1 MAIKENVLPLAQ
13 DSGSGYIRTVS
24 SGGASQ
30 RTAFDTVKGA
40 ITADMDEAI
49 ADEVDAREA
58 ADNQLQ
64 TEIDGKVD
72 KVTGKGLSTNDFTN
86 ALKTKLDGIEA
97 GAEVNV
103 IETVKVNGTALVP
116 DANRA
121 VNVPA
126 PTVDSSLSTTSE
138 NPVQNKIITGAIND
152 VQADVDQNAGDIS
165 DLKEEINDK
174 PNWTVGSAEQIVSDE
189 ASASDVTPYT
199 FRRSGGGLIP
209 FNFTREELAKVVGG
223 TVAWN
228 QLVQNG
234 NFADTTKWNAT
245 RVTLSASGNVGTL
258 TASSDSDNYIQ
269 QGVSFPQNHKIFYT
283 IDYKANT
290 ARQTAYEIA
299 VVFKGTTSDRTSV
312 QGGTDTNWHTSA
324 GVFVCSAETYRAIR
338 LRCPSIDA
346 TTSFRNV
353 FAIDLTSLFSNPAI
367 ADYIYSLETATA
379 GSGIAKLRE
388 WGFFRDSYY
397 SYDSG
402 SLQSVCVGA
411 HETVGRNQFDE
422 ATATIYSRYFQDG
435 SVNAWVSD
443 SNSGSFAL
451 PCLPNTTY
459 IISCDNSSIAIFRVG
474 YIDVDPDSLATSDS
488 PTINGAVR
496 KTAMGSTTI
505 TTGSN
510 AKAIVVQLN
519 NAIVRARE
527 GKVQIEFGS
536 TATAYEPYQK
546 HTYALDSTKT
556 LRGRFYLDSNNQLRS
571 DGDVYPPS
579 GEINRTYGEYTF
591 TGSETWAW
599 FASSQFW
606 YMPLNGV
613 NTINEKIKTSNGIV
627 VKSNSQNQIRVYV
640 SDNPSISENTNMNTV
655 FSNGT
660 AIVYPLIT
668 TTTETADP
676 YTAVQICDSDG
687 TEEFVDALVEAGT
700 RDVAIPAGTETVYYE
715 DMAGKLA
722 ELPPIPNAPS
732 ANGTYTLQ
740 AVVSSG
746 AVTYQW
752 TS

>member
-126 PTVDSSLSTTSE
+126 PTVDSALSTTSE
-138 NPVQNKIITGAIND
+138 NPVQNKVITGAVN
-152 VQADVDQNAGDIS
+152 

-174 PNWTVGSAEQIVSDE
+174 PNWTVGSAEQLVSDE
-189 ASASDVTPYT
+189 ASATDVTPYT

-209 FNFTREELAKVVGG
+209 FNFTREELSKVVGG

-228 QLVQNG
+228 QLAYDPT
-234 NFADTTKWNAT
+234 FT
-245 RVTLSASGNVGTL
+245 SASNWSARYGTVTVNNNIATVAITSEGTQRGLIAESAHASSVITGHRYLLGIDILSPITSTVSLTFQGVGTSGGNISVTANTWKRCETIYSNNEATLTRMAAYILSNLTTSQTLQYKNACVVDL
-258 TASSDSDNYIQ
+258 TAML
-269 QGVSFPQNHKIFYT
+269 
-283 IDYKANT
+283 
-290 ARQTAYEIA
+290 
-299 VVFKGTTSDRTSV
+299 GTT
-312 QGGTDTNWHTSA
+312 
-324 GVFVCSAETYRAIR
+324 
-338 LRCPSIDA
+338 
-346 TTSFRNV
+346 
-353 FAIDLTSLFSNPAI
+353 I

-388 WGFFRDSYY
+388 WGLFRDSYY

-411 HETVGRNQFDE
+411 HETTGFNQWDEEWENGAYYNATGLPYSDPNKIRNKNP
-422 ATATIYSRYFQDG
+422 IK
-435 SVNAWVSD
+435 V
-443 SNSGSFAL
+443 
-451 PCLPNTTY
+451 LPNTEYYCAYNGTATLSAWFFDASGTMIGTSSTAIHNRAFTTPQNTAY
-459 IISCDNSSIAIFRVG
+459 MNFATFNVNVTAYNNDICINIS
-474 YIDVDPDSLATSDS
+474 
-488 PTINGAVR
+488 
-496 KTAMGSTTI
+496 K
-505 TTGSN
+505 TTGTPKN
-510 AKAIVVQLN
+510 GDYV
-519 NAIVRARE
+519 
-527 GKVQIEFGS
+527 
-536 TATAYEPYQK
+536 PYQK
-546 HTYALDSTKT
+546 HTYALDGTKT
-556 LRGRFYLDSNNQLRS
+556 LRGRFYLDSNNQLRA
-571 DGDVYPPS
+571 DGDIYLPS
-579 GEINRTYGEYTF
+579 GEVARNWNEITF
-591 TGSETWAW
+591 DGSENWV
-599 FASSQFW
+599 AS
-606 YMPLNGV
+606 
-613 NTINEKIKTSNGIV
+613 TSYPGNYYLGSAV
-627 VKSNSQNQIRVYV
+627 PNSVYA
-640 SDNPSISENTNMNTV
+640 NTNAVSNFTNTFLTATSQLADNDRAIFIESGNSSGRTIDV
-655 FSNGT
+655 KNSAMTSLANFKAWLASN
-660 AIVYPLIT
+660 PLKIAYKVET
-668 TTTETADP
+668 PTTETADP
-676 YTAVQICDSDG
+676 YTAVQITDSDG

-722 ELPPIPNAPS
+722 ELPPIPSAPS